1 MAGRLHSAARVL
13 LLLLASSAGGL
24 APSTVS
30 RADPVVADLSSHLIA
45 ITTGFTG
52 ANVLVF
58 GATDGEGD
66 IAVIVRGPEREEIV
80 RRKERMAGI
89 WIHGAS
95 FRFRR
100 VPSFYAVATT
110 KPIPELAAPQVLQ
123 RHQIGL
129 DNLRLD
135 ASGREADPAY
145 KEFASSLLRLKQE
158 DQLFSNRTEKVQFL
172 GNQLFR
178 ASLSFPANVPVGTY
192 QVEVFLFR
200 NGEVAGAQTVPLVIS
215 KIGLGAD
222 IYMFAHRD
230 APIYG
235 LIAVLMALVAGSSA
249 AFLFRKV

>member
-1 MAGRLHSAARVL
+1 MPLHARIAAIL
-13 LLLLASSAGGL
+13 LCLGIAWAMP
-24 APSTVS
+24 A

-52 ANVLVF
+52 TSVLVF

-66 IAVIVRGPEREEIV
+66 IAVVVRGPEREEIV

-100 VPSFYAVATT
+100 VPSFYAIATT
-110 KPIPELAAPQVLQ
+110 KPVGEIATPQVLT
-123 RHQIGL
+123 RHQIGVE
-129 DNLRLD
+129 NLRLD
-135 ASGREADPAY
+135 AAGREADPSY
-145 KEFASSLLRLKQE
+145 KEFAEPLLRLKRE
-158 DQLFSNRTEKVQFL
+158 DQLFASKTEKVQFL

-235 LIAVLMALVAGSSA
+235 LIAILMALVAGSSA

>member
-1 MAGRLHSAARVL
+1 MRAAPAVL
-13 LLLLASSAGGL
+13 VAMLAAML
-24 APSTVS
+24 AVRGTTA
-30 RADPVVADLSSHLIA
+30 RADPIVADLSSHLIA

-52 ANVLVF
+52 TDVLVF

-66 IAVIVRGPEREEIV
+66 IAVVVRGPEREEIV
-80 RRKERMAGI
+80 RKKERMAGI

-100 VPSFYAVATT
+100 VPSFYAVATN
-110 KPIPELAAPQVLQ
+110 KPLHELASPQVLA
-123 RHQIGL
+123 RHQIGIE
-129 DNLRLD
+129 NLRLD
-135 ASGREADPAY
+135 AGGREADPNY
-145 KEFASSLLRLKQE
+145 KTFAASLIRLKQAE
-158 DQLFSNRTEKVQFL
+158 QLFPTQTERVQFL

-178 ASLSFPANVPVGTY
+178 ASLTFPANVPVGTY
-192 QVEVFLFR
+192 QVEVFLLR

-235 LIAVLMALVAGSSA
+235 AIAILMALVAGSSA

>member
-1 MAGRLHSAARVL
+1 MRLMVLAVATMALAMAAARPV
-13 LLLLASSAGGL
+13 
-24 APSTVS
+24 

-52 ANVLVF
+52 TEVLVF

-66 IAVIVRGPEREEIV
+66 IAVVVRGPEREEIV
-80 RRKERMAGI
+80 RKKERMAGI

-100 VPSFYAVATT
+100 VPSFYAVAVS
-110 KPIPELAAPQVLQ
+110 KPFNELAPQQVLT

-129 DNLRLD
+129 ENLRLD
-135 ASGREADPAY
+135 AGGREADPNY
-145 KEFASSLLRLKQE
+145 KTFANSLVRLKQT
-158 DQLFSNRTEKVQFL
+158 DQLFPTRTEKVQFL

-178 ASLSFPANVPVGTY
+178 ANLAFPANVPVGTY
-192 QVEVFLFR
+192 QVEVFLLR

-235 LIAVLMALVAGSSA
+235 AIAILMALVAGSLA